1 MRHAH
6 PMRFGATLHERGTR
20 FRLWAPA
27 AQGVELLLH
36 DARHHVPLA
45 AAAVGDGWW
54 ELDRAEVG
62 AGQRYQWRIDGTL
75 VVPDPASRFNP
86 HGPHGPSEVIAP
98 QAFDW
103 DDGWTGRPWHD
114 AVFYELHV
122 GSFTD
127 AGTYDAAAG
136 RLGELVALGVT
147 AVQLMPLAD
156 FPGAFGWGYDG
167 VLPFAPYHAYG
178 RPEALK
184 RFVQQAHRL
193 GLMVFVDVVYNHFG
207 PDGNY
212 LHAYAPA
219 FFSAHHRTAWGAAIN
234 LDDEG
239 SATVREFFV
248 DNALYWLHE
257 FRVDGLRL
265 DAVHAIRDDGRP
277 HFLEALSTRVRRE
290 CAGRQVHL
298 VLENDANDATRL
310 AAPGTPGRYDGQWNG
325 DVHHT
330 LHVLTTGERDGYYAE
345 YDAPVRQLARCLTH
359 GFARQGGPHNAEGAA
374 PRHAAEGAVP
384 LSATVNFLQNH
395 DQVGNR
401 AFGERLHALAPA
413 DALRL
418 AAAIVLLA
426 PSPPLLF
433 MGEEWGATTPFLYFA
448 DWQGEL
454 RDAVRRGR
462 EAEFA
467 HFPRTAEA
475 AREGRLP
482 DPCSADTFLR
492 CALPAPHAAP
502 PEAHAW
508 RDHYRRLL
516 QQRARL
522 LRPLLPT
529 LSATGHTSACHGPW
543 LEVVWRFDG
552 GERLRLQAN
561 LSGAP
566 FDATGL
572 GTPAPREAETWCSV
586 GPVDDT
592 LFGPWSGRWLAWRAE
607 AAR

>member
-6 PMRFGATLHERGTR
+6 RMRFGATLHERGTR
-20 FRLWAPA
+20 FRLWAPGA
-27 AQGVELLLH
+27 HGVELLLH
-36 DARHHVPLA
+36 DARHHVPLPA
-45 AAAVGDGWW
+45 LAVGDGWW
-54 ELDRAEVG
+54 ELDRPEVG
-62 AGQRYQWRIDGTL
+62 AGQRYQWRIDGSL

-103 DDGWTGRPWHD
+103 DEGWTGRPWHD

-122 GSFTD
+122 GSFTP
-127 AGTYDAAAG
+127 AGSYDAAAQ

-156 FPGAFGWGYDG
+156 FPGRFGWGYDG
-167 VLPFAPYHAYG
+167 VLPFAPYHGYG

-219 FFSAHHRTAWGAAIN
+219 FFSSQHHTAWGAGIN
-234 LDDEG
+234 FDGER

-265 DAVHAIRDDGRP
+265 DAAHAMRDHSRP
-277 HFLEALSTRVRRE
+277 DILEALSTRVRRE
-290 CAGRQVHL
+290 CAGRRVHL
-298 VLENDANDATRL
+298 VLENDTNDPARL

-325 DVHHT
+325 DLHHT
-330 LHVLTTGERDGYYAE
+330 LHVLATGERDGYYAE
-345 YDAPVRQLARCLTH
+345 YDAPVRQLARCLTQ
-359 GFARQGGPHNAEGAA
+359 GFARTGGPHNVPDA
-374 PRHAAEGAVP
+374 PPRRAAEGSVP
-384 LSATVNFLQNH
+384 LSTTVNFLQNH

-401 AFGERLHALAPA
+401 AFGERLHALADA

-433 MGEEWGATTPFLYFA
+433 MGEEWGTTTPFLFFA

-462 EAEFA
+462 EHEFA

-482 DPCSADTFLR
+482 DPCSTDTFQR
-492 CALPAPHAAP
+492 CTLPLPHTAS

-508 RDHYRRLL
+508 RDHYRQLL
-516 QQRARL
+516 QQRARR

-529 LSATGHTSACHGPW
+529 LSAAGHRASCHGPW

-566 FDATGL
+566 VDAAGL
-572 GTPAPREAETWCSV
+572 GTPAPRDAETWCTV
-586 GPVDDT
+586 GPIDGPV
-592 LFGPWSGRWLAWRAE
+592 FGPWSGRWRAWRE
-607 AAR
+607 APPA